1 MAPLG
6 LRRTPRDLTG
16 KVVLITGGA
25 QGIGR
30 ETAQRLT
37 IAGARVVIG
46 DKDIDQVERTG
57 HALRVMALSLDVTSA
72 DSWRTFVDEAGVLGP
87 PDVLINNAGIMP
99 VGPILDESEATARAI
114 FDVNVHGT
122 INGVKAVVP
131 GMVERGHGH
140 VVNIA
145 SAVGRIPSAGGAT
158 YSASKHA
165 VVGFT
170 DAIRQELAPQGIDVS
185 MVLPSITRTQL
196 ALGVPDAGNVPSQ
209 TPQQVAE
216 VIEDV
221 VRKPVP
227 EAWAPRW
234 SQPLARTTGLL
245 PRRVQALMMEAAEA
259 NVLANVDI
267 SARADYEAQVRGS

>member
-1 MAPLG
+1 MA
-6 LRRTPRDLTG
+6 LRRAPRDLTG
-16 KVVLITGGA
+16 LVVLLTGGA

-30 ETAQRLT
+30 ETARRLAA
-37 IAGARVVIG
+37 AGARVAIG
-46 DKDIDQVERTG
+46 DLDADLVERTAHELG
-57 HALRVMALSLDVTSA
+57 VMGLPLDVTSVE
-72 DSWRTFVDEAGVLGP
+72 SWHAFVEAAGVLGP
-87 PDVLINNAGIMP
+87 PDVLVNNAGVMP
-99 VGPILDESEATARAI
+99 LGPVLEEPESVARAM
-114 FDVNVHGT
+114 FDVNVHGVL
-122 INGVKAVVP
+122 NGVKTVVP

-145 SAVGRIPSAGGAT
+145 SAVGRIPTPGGAT

-170 DAIRQELAPQGIDVS
+170 DALRQELAPQGIEVS
-185 MVLPSITRTQL
+185 MVLPSITRTRL
-196 ALGVPDAGNVPSQ
+196 ATGVPDAGNVPSQ

-221 VRKPVP
+221 VRRPVP

-245 PRRVQALMMEAAEA
+245 PRRVQAVLMSRAEA
-259 NVLANVDI
+259 DVLSRVDAA
-267 SARADYEAQVRGS
+267 ARVDYEATIREQ

>member
-1 MAPLG
+1 MAALG

-30 ETAQRLT
+30 ETAQRLAV
-37 IAGARVVIG
+37 AGARVAIG
-46 DKDIDQVERTG
+46 DKDVDQVERTG
-57 HALRVMALSLDVTSA
+57 HALGVMALPLDVTSVDA
-72 DSWRTFVDEAGVLGP
+72 WRTFVDEAGVLGP
-87 PDVLINNAGIMP
+87 PDVLVNNAGIMP
-99 VGPILDESEATARAI
+99 VGPILDEPESVARAM

-122 INGVKAVVP
+122 INGVKTVVP

-245 PRRVQALMMEAAEA
+245 PRRLQALMMEAAEA
-259 NVLANVDI
+259 NVLANVDTA
-267 SARADYEAQVRGS
+267 ARSDYEAQVRGS